1 MLLLAASPLTH
12 PSDADD
18 QAEGFKRVKDRIT
31 IVVITNAAGYFDVS
45 TTFFAFHF
53 ESNRIPGAA
62 TTQAEDHAGLIVI
75 LLKNNTMNIYPLNF
89 PLKLFVPLCKKSL
102 SIRNSPACT

>member
-1 MLLLAASPLTH
+1 MGERRSADLEGAAAAAPVLADLLKDFDDSHRFNLDETCCYWRLLPLRTH
-12 PSDADD
+12 ADADD

-53 ESNRIPGAA
+53 KSNRINY
-62 TTQAEDHAGLIVI
+62 LV
-75 LLKNNTMNIYPLNF
+75 
-89 PLKLFVPLCKKSL
+89 LCYWKG
-102 SIRNSPACT
+102 

>member
-53 ESNRIPGAA
+53 ESNRIQVLP
-62 TTQAEDHAGLIVI
+62 
-75 LLKNNTMNIYPLNF
+75 
-89 PLKLFVPLCKKSL
+89 PLKQKTMDSYLVKK
-102 SIRNSPACT
+102 